1 MSFNPVARPS
11 GARRPSP
18 VPLDP
23 RSSVR
28 EQRRA
33 DVVDRLL
40 DSLEDLVH
48 RHRGL
53 ATAGSHRDL
62 HAELVAAEVAHVL
75 AVARSNLL
83 RHRPLRVVTP
93 SRPPSS

>member
-1 MSFNPVARPS
+1 MSARPVARPS
-11 GARRPSP
+11 DAHHGSP
-18 VPLDP
+18 VPIDS
-23 RSSVR
+23 RATVR

-33 DVVDRLL
+33 DVVGQLL

-53 ATAGSHRDL
+53 ATAGSHRGM
-62 HAELVAAEVAHVL
+62 HAELVSAEVAHVL
-75 AVARSNLL
+75 AVARRDLL

-93 SRPPSS
+93 PSS